1 MSFVNVVHAPESGGL
16 HREIYLGDEDNKS
29 DMPADFIMHFAVL
42 PFHCVQHSQYRSTLW
57 RLARSVGMGKKGH
70 KW

>member
-16 HREIYLGDEDNKS
+16 YREIYLEDEDNKS

-42 PFHCVQHSQYRSTLW
+42 SFHCVQHSQYRAKLW
-57 RLARSVGMGKKGH
+57 RPALFVSRDISGKI
-70 KW
+70 

>member
-16 HREIYLGDEDNKS
+16 YREIYLEDEDNKS

-42 PFHCVQHSQYRSTLW
+42 FIVFSILNIEQSCGGLRCSL
-57 RLARSVGMGKKGH
+57 VGT
-70 KW
+70 